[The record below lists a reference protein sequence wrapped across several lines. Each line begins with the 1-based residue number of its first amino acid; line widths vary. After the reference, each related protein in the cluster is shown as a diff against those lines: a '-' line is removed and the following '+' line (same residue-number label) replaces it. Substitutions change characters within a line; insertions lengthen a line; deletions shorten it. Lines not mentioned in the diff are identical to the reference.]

1 MTSIEEVF
9 ENGEAFMPFTVGG
22 YPDKEAS
29 KEIVQTLVDSGADI
43 VELGVPFSDPMADG
57 PTITEADMEALEH
70 DITADDVLEAAAE
83 FPETPIVLLAY
94 ANTFRRYGYEAFFE
108 AAEEAGVNG
117 LIIPDMPPE
126 MYRDEIEELETDVNQ
141 IFLMGQN
148 TPKKRVEEVGKMTEG
163 FAYIVAV
170 KGTTGARSSFSDQ
183 TEELMEK
190 TEGLDVPRCI
200 GFGISSQGHAEKA
213 LESGADGVIMGSAI
227 IDAYKEEG
235 LEGVENLA
243 TEVSNAVGG
252 ENP

>member
-9 ENGEAFMPFTVGG
+9 EKGEAFMPFTVGG

-29 KEIVQTLVDSGADI
+29 KEIVQALVDNGADI

-70 DITADDVLEAAAE
+70 DIDADDVLEVASE

-94 ANTFRRYGYEAFFE
+94 ANTVRRYGYEAFFE

-126 MYRDEIEELETDVNQ
+126 MYREEIGELETNVNQ
-141 IFLMGQN
+141 IFLIGQN
-148 TPKKRVEEVGKMTEG
+148 TPEKRVEEVGKMTEG
-163 FAYIVAV
+163 FAYVVAV
-170 KGTTGARSSFSDQ
+170 KGTTGTRSSFSDQ
-183 TEELMEK
+183 TQELMEK

-200 GFGISSQGHAEKA
+200 GFGISSQEHAEKA

-227 IDAYKEEG
+227 IDAYSDEG
-235 LEGVENLA
+235 LEGVEELA
-243 TEVSNAVGG
+243 SEVSQTVGG
-252 ENP
+252 DRS

>member
-22 YPDKEAS
+22 YPDKETS
-29 KEIVQTLVDSGADI
+29 KEIVETLVDSGANI

-70 DITADDVLEAAAE
+70 DITADDVLEVASE
-83 FPETPIVLLAY
+83 FPDTPIVLLAY
-94 ANTFRRYGYEAFFE
+94 ANTVRRYGYEAFFE

-126 MYRDEIEELETDVNQ
+126 MYGEEIGELDTDVNQ
-141 IFLMGQN
+141 IFLIGQN
-148 TPKKRVEEVGKMTEG
+148 TPEERVEEIGELTQG

-170 KGTTGARSSFSDQ
+170 KGTTGARSSFSDK

-200 GFGISSQGHAEKA
+200 GFGISSSEHAEKA
-213 LESGADGVIMGSAI
+213 LNAGADGVIMGSAI
-227 IDAYKEEG
+227 IDAYTDEG
-235 LEGVENLA
+235 LEGVEELA
-243 TEVSNAVGG
+243 SEVSETVGG
-252 ENP
+252 ERS

>member
-1 MTSIEEVF
+1 MTSIKEVF
-9 ENGEAFMPFTVGG
+9 EDGEAFMPFTVGG
-22 YPDKEAS
+22 YPDKEIS
-29 KEIVQTLVDSGADI
+29 KDIVSVLIDNGADI

-70 DITADDVLEAAAE
+70 DVDADDVLEVASE

-94 ANTFRRYGYEAFFE
+94 ANTVRRYGYEAFFE
-108 AAEEAGVNG
+108 ASEEAGVNG

-126 MYRDEIEELETDVNQ
+126 MYREEIGDIETDVNQ
-141 IFLMGQN
+141 IFLIGQN
-148 TPKKRVEEVGKMTEG
+148 TPEDRVQEIGDMTEG

-170 KGTTGARSSFSDQ
+170 KGTTGARSSFSVQ

-190 TEGLDVPRCI
+190 TKGLDVPRCI
-200 GFGISSQGHAEKA
+200 GFGISSQEHAEKA

-227 IDAYKEEG
+227 IDAYSEEG

-243 TEVSNAVGG
+243 SEVSKTVGG
-252 ENP
+252 ENS